1 MCTPSTV
8 SVTIPGCPAWRNAQV
23 TPLMESIYVRVSA
36 LAFGVVVTLVAQRL
50 PHLGEGVGP
59 ATTVLIAIRTQTKL
73 ATTLRVY

>member
-1 MCTPSTV
+1 
-8 SVTIPGCPAWRNAQV
+8 
-23 TPLMESIYVRVSA
+23 MESIYVRVSA

-73 ATTLRVY
+73 RRCASTNGLPITLKAKKR

>member
-1 MCTPSTV
+1 
-8 SVTIPGCPAWRNAQV
+8 
-23 TPLMESIYVRVSA
+23 MESIYVRVSA

-73 ATTLRVY
+73 RDCKNNGVTPIKEST